1 MEKIGLQPET
11 INEIASWIK
20 INAELKEALRVH
32 ATKCGHWGFTRTWKE
47 QHREPNFPDYDM
59 SECAYCGKIIKL

>member
-1 MEKIGLQPET
+1 MEKIGLQPEI
-11 INEIASWIK
+11 INEIADWIK

-32 ATKCGHWGFTRTWKE
+32 TTGCGHWGFARTWKE

-59 SECAYCGKIIKL
+59 AECAYCGKTIKC